1 MEDRSDGAKTNV
13 NSELFR
19 LTHVNKWRTFKLIFL
34 GLISGGCSFGFIA
47 YYNFLI
53 GELMSGK
60 MTTIRWDYVLWF
72 LTIVAVFIA
81 SRRILSKAVIDF
93 SFEIFWKLRRDVLGL
108 ILKANYQQLQKYKTN
123 IYASLANDVHDL
135 SSAAL
140 GIIEFIKAGIII
152 FASFIYMGILSWKLA
167 LIVFVVSALGVL
179 IYQFGMKFIN
189 QRLIRTRTLEDSFMK
204 YFRDIIDGFKEIQ
217 IDPRKGKEIYEQQIL
232 RVAKESEQK
241 SVDAFTRFLSFQITG
256 QILFYMLIASI
267 LLVFSVLMD
276 VSGIVVVNFMFVLF
290 FLLQAIES
298 LVLLLPSLSQARV
311 SAQRMIQLKEDL
323 IMEDF
328 SNEISDERIEL
339 GDFKGLQV
347 KNFNYAYSQGEEFKI
362 GPISFEL
369 NKGELIFIYGGNGS
383 GKTTFMNSLLGLFI
397 PESGEISFNNQT
409 LNQENYKK
417 YRTLFS
423 VVFSDFY
430 LFDEFYGVRNT
441 DKNQL
446 QEYLELFEIENK
458 VEIVNGNF
466 STIDLSTGQRK
477 RLALI
482 SALMEE
488 KPILVLDEWAADQ
501 DPDFR
506 NKFYTQILPLIKQKG
521 ITVLAIT
528 HDDKYYNA
536 ADQLY
541 KMEEGVLIHMGLTTN
556 LK

>member
-1 MEDRSDGAKTNV
+1 MEDQSDRIKATV
-13 NSELFR
+13 NSELLN
-19 LTHVNKWRTFKLIFL
+19 LTHVNKWRTFKLVSL
-34 GLISGGCSFGFIA
+34 GIISGGCSFGFIA

-53 GELMSGK
+53 GELMLGK
-60 MTTIRWDYVLWF
+60 MTTIHWDYVLWF
-72 LTIVAVFIA
+72 LLIVTVFIA
-81 SRRILSKAVIDF
+81 SRRILAKAVIDF

-123 IYASLANDVHDL
+123 IYASLASDVHDL
-135 SSAAL
+135 STAAL
-140 GIIEFIKAGIII
+140 GIIEFIKAVIVI
-152 FASFIYMGILSWKLA
+152 FASFIYMGILSWKLS
-167 LIVFVVSALGVL
+167 LIVFVVAASGVL
-179 IYQFGMKFIN
+179 LYQFGMKFIN
-189 QRLIRTRTLEDSFMK
+189 QRLERTRTLEDSFMK
-204 YFRDIIDGFKEIQ
+204 YFKDILDGFKEIQ

-232 RVAKESEQK
+232 RVAKESEQT

-256 QILFYMLIASI
+256 QILFYTLMAAILLIFSI
-267 LLVFSVLMD
+267 LMNIP
-276 VSGIVVVNFMFVLF
+276 GIVTVNFMFVLF
-290 FLLQAIES
+290 FLLQSIET
-298 LVLLLPSLSQARV
+298 LVLLLPNLTTARV
-311 SAQRMIQLKEDL
+311 SARRMIQLKEDL
-323 IMEDF
+323 MTENF

-339 GDFKGLQV
+339 QDFKGVQV
-347 KNFNYAYSQGEEFKI
+347 KDFNYVYSQGEEFKI

-383 GKTTFMNSLLGLFI
+383 GKTTFVNSLLGLFI

-417 YRTLFS
+417 YRTMFS

-430 LFDEFYGVRNT
+430 LFDEFYGIRNT
-441 DKNQL
+441 DKKQL
-446 QEYLELFEIENK
+446 QEYLELFEIDHK
-458 VEIVNGNF
+458 VDIVNGNF

-506 NKFYTQILPLIKQKG
+506 NKFYTQVLPLIKQKG

-528 HDDKYYNA
+528 HDDKYYNVS
-536 ADQLY
+536 DQLY
-541 KMEEGVLIHMGLTTN
+541 RMEEGKLIHMNLTN